1 MTLIKA
7 SDFCQLFHIHTICL
21 LICIGQ
27 AAKIPTIQLTQTF
40 HLLMFIW
47 YQLKNYR
54 HCATAHVRRLRKWRY
69 FNSLRFRERPRYP
82 INSFVAG
89 QNCKHGA
96 TNIWTTSLKTNSCA
110 NATSKS
116 ASARLDCSFS
126 LSSTAKH
133 LSGYNTN
140 SSDRALKKQILTPP
154 TGNCF

>member
-1 MTLIKA
+1 MKLWYTFCNYLVVESINNQN
-7 SDFCQLFHIHTICL
+7 DFNKSIRFLPTISHPHHLSFDMLWTSC
-21 LICIGQ
+21 
-27 AAKIPTIQLTQTF
+27 KIPTIKFTQTF

-54 HCATAHVRRLRKWRY
+54 HSATAHVRRLRKWRY

-110 NATSKS
+110 NATSKIFFEVS
-116 ASARLDCSFS
+116 ECAFRLQF
-126 LSSTAKH
+126 LSQF
-133 LSGYNTN
+133 Y
-140 SSDRALKKQILTPP
+140 R
-154 TGNCF
+154 